1 MAEKKIPMR
10 RCIGCM
16 TSYPK
21 NTLIRIAYDGQQ
33 LTVDTTGRARGRGV
47 YLCRN
52 EECINT
58 AIKRRAL
65 NRNFKTNFG
74 KEETDAVFEQVLG
87 MIKEVVNG

>member
-33 LTVDTTGRARGRGV
+33 LTVDTTGRARGRAWMAQGQSLLFLPHQSLQKLV
-47 YLCRN
+47 
-52 EECINT
+52 
-58 AIKRRAL
+58 
-65 NRNFKTNFG
+65 
-74 KEETDAVFEQVLG
+74 VLH
-87 MIKEVVNG
+87 